1 MKGIQIIGGAALN
14 YSVAKFF
21 CALGINT
28 TQGYGLTEY
37 CPIISI
43 SHCEGNH
50 PETVGLPIRN
60 CEVRAGENDELQV
73 RGPSVMSGYWNKP
86 KETAE
91 TFTADGWLKT
101 GDQVDLS
108 DGGRVRIKGRIKE
121 IVVTSTGEKISPVDL
136 EFAIQED
143 HIFDQVMIVGEAR
156 PYITALVV
164 VNDTLFTQLCEE
176 IGVDPKADDHNNNR
190 DLRARLVKRI
200 RHAAKHFPQYGVPR
214 NIYILREHWTP
225 ENGLLT
231 PTMKMRRRQILE
243 RFADEVESLYA
254 TPSKR

>member
-1 MKGIQIIGGAALN
+1 
-14 YSVAKFF
+14 
-21 CALGINT
+21 
-28 TQGYGLTEY
+28 
-37 CPIISI
+37 
-43 SHCEGNH
+43 
-50 PETVGLPIRN
+50 
-60 CEVRAGENDELQV
+60 
-73 RGPSVMSGYWNKP
+73 MSGYWNKP

-121 IVVTSTGEKISPVDL
+121 IVVTSTGDKISPVDL
-136 EFAIQED
+136 DFAIQED

-164 VNDTLFTQLCEE
+164 VNETLFTQLCEE
-176 IGVDPKADDHNNNR
+176 VGVDPKAENVNGIR

-214 NIYILREHWTP
+214 NIYILREHWTS

-243 RFADEVESLYA
+243 RFADEIESLYA
-254 TPSKR
+254 APTKR